1 MSAFD
6 DEFGLFG
13 EESSREDEERRPA
26 LGARRIASGEKI
38 IDDVE
43 LEEGGPPRRRGPERG
58 GDRRDRGRRPR
69 RSAPADPATSGRRA
83 AELLYF
89 LACKLVSKP
98 NVIAVQTVSG
108 ERGPV
113 LELEVDQEDIGKV
126 VGRAGRVA
134 QALRTLVRASAEG
147 KVGVEIIEVEDVD
160 DGDAGERDADLR
172 DEDEQGEGDE
182 EGAEEESAAD
192 LTDA

>member
-13 EESSREDEERRPA
+13 EETPREDEERKPT
-26 LGARRIASGEKI
+26 LGARRIASSETI

-43 LEEGGPPRRRGPERG
+43 LEEGGPPRRRQERG
-58 GDRRDRGRRPR
+58 GDRGAPRVRQRNRRP
-69 RSAPADPATSGRRA
+69 AADPAMSSRRA

-89 LACKLVSKP
+89 LVQKLVSKP
-98 NVIAVQTVSG
+98 ETVAVQTVPSD
-108 ERGPV
+108 RGPV
-113 LELEVDQEDIGKV
+113 LEVEVDQEDIGKV

-160 DGDAGERDADLR
+160 DEDPEAGDTV
-172 DEDEQGEGDE
+172 
-182 EGAEEESAAD
+182 AAD
-192 LTDA
+192 VTDS

>member
-13 EESSREDEERRPA
+13 EETSQDEERRPT

-43 LEEGGPPRRRGPERG
+43 LEEGGPPRRRGPDRG
-58 GDRRDRGRRPR
+58 GERRDRGRRPR
-69 RSAPADPATSGRRA
+69 RTAPADPATSGKRA

-98 NVIAVQTVSG
+98 DVIAVQTVSG
-108 ERGPV
+108 DRGPV

-160 DGDAGERDADLR
+160 EDSADDGAAT
-172 DEDEQGEGDE
+172 
-182 EGAEEESAAD
+182 AAD
-192 LTDA
+192 VSDA

>member
-13 EESSREDEERRPA
+13 EETPREDEERKPT
-26 LGARRIASGEKI
+26 LGARRIASSETI

-43 LEEGGPPRRRGPERG
+43 LEGGGPPRRRQERG
-58 GDRRDRGRRPR
+58 GGGDRGPRVQRQRNRRP
-69 RSAPADPATSGRRA
+69 AADPATSSRRA

-89 LACKLVSKP
+89 LVQKLVSKP
-98 NVIAVQTVSG
+98 DVIAVQTVPSD
-108 ERGPV
+108 RGPV
-113 LELEVDQEDIGKV
+113 LEVEVDQEDIGKV

-147 KVGVEIIEVEDVD
+147 KVGVEIIEVEDLED
-160 DGDAGERDADLR
+160 DGSEAGDTV
-172 DEDEQGEGDE
+172 
-182 EGAEEESAAD
+182 AAD
-192 LTDA
+192 VTDS

>member
-13 EESSREDEERRPA
+13 EETPREDEERKPT
-26 LGARRIASGEKI
+26 LGARRIASSETI

-43 LEEGGPPRRRGPERG
+43 LEEGGPPRRRPERG
-58 GDRRDRGRRPR
+58 GDRGGRAPGPRRNRRP
-69 RSAPADPATSGRRA
+69 SADPATSSRRA

-89 LACKLVSKP
+89 LVQKLVSKP
-98 NVIAVQTVSG
+98 DVIAVQTVPSD
-108 ERGPV
+108 RGPV
-113 LELEVDQEDIGKV
+113 LEVEVDQEDIGKV

-160 DGDAGERDADLR
+160 DDDAEASDTV
-172 DEDEQGEGDE
+172 
-182 EGAEEESAAD
+182 AAD
-192 LTDA
+192 VTDS

>member
-13 EESSREDEERRPA
+13 EETPREDEERKPT
-26 LGARRIASGEKI
+26 LGARRIASSETI

-43 LEEGGPPRRRGPERG
+43 LEGGGPPRRRQERG
-58 GDRRDRGRRPR
+58 GERGPRVQRRNRRP
-69 RSAPADPATSGRRA
+69 AADPATSSRRA

-89 LACKLVSKP
+89 LVQKLVSKP
-98 NVIAVQTVSG
+98 EVIAVQTVPSD
-108 ERGPV
+108 RGPV
-113 LELEVDQEDIGKV
+113 LEVEVDQEDIGKV

-147 KVGVEIIEVEDVD
+147 KVGVEIIEVEDLED
-160 DGDAGERDADLR
+160 DGSEAGDTV
-172 DEDEQGEGDE
+172 
-182 EGAEEESAAD
+182 AAD
-192 LTDA
+192 VTDS

>member
-13 EESSREDEERRPA
+13 EETPREDEERKPT
-26 LGARRIASGEKI
+26 LGARQIASSETI

-43 LEEGGPPRRRGPERG
+43 LEEGGPPRRRMERSGG
-58 GDRRDRGRRPR
+58 GDRDRGPRVQRQRNRRP
-69 RSAPADPATSGRRA
+69 AADPATSNRRA

-89 LACKLVSKP
+89 LVQKLVSKP
-98 NVIAVQTVSG
+98 GTVAVQTVPSD
-108 ERGPV
+108 RGPV
-113 LELEVDQEDIGKV
+113 LEVEVDQEDIGKV

-160 DGDAGERDADLR
+160 DEDPEAGDTV
-172 DEDEQGEGDE
+172 
-182 EGAEEESAAD
+182 AAD
-192 LTDA
+192 VTDS

>member
-1 MSAFD
+1 VSAFD

-13 EESSREDEERRPA
+13 EEASQEEERRPT

-43 LEEGGPPRRRGPERG
+43 LEEGGPPRRRGAERG
-58 GDRRDRGRRPR
+58 GDRRDRGRRAR
-69 RSAPADPATSGRRA
+69 KTAPADPATSGKRA

-98 NVIAVQTVSG
+98 EVIAVQTVAN

-160 DGDAGERDADLR
+160 DTEA
-172 DEDEQGEGDE
+172 GDE
-182 EGAEEESAAD
+182 AEKAAD
-192 LTDA
+192 VTDA

>member
-13 EESSREDEERRPA
+13 EEAPREDEERRPA
-26 LGARRIASGEKI
+26 LGARRIAAGEKI

-43 LEEGGPPRRRGPERG
+43 LENGAPYRRRTERG
-58 GDRRDRGRRPR
+58 NERPQRGRRR
-69 RSAPADPATSGRRA
+69 ERGRAAPDPAASSRRA

-89 LACKLVSKP
+89 LAQKLVSKP
-98 NVIAVQTVSG
+98 EAVAVQTVPS
-108 ERGPV
+108 ERGPI
-113 LELEVDQEDIGKV
+113 LELEVDHEDIGKV

-147 KVGVEIIEVEDVD
+147 KIGVEIIEVEEV
-160 DGDAGERDADLR
+160 
-172 DEDEQGEGDE
+172 DEDESEV
-182 EGAEEESAAD
+182 EGAAAAD
-192 LTDA
+192 LSDA

>member
-13 EESSREDEERRPA
+13 EETPREDEERKPT
-26 LGARRIASGEKI
+26 LGARRIASSETI

-43 LEEGGPPRRRGPERG
+43 LEDGGPPRRRPPERG
-58 GDRRDRGRRPR
+58 GDRGAPRVRRNRRP
-69 RSAPADPATSGRRA
+69 AADPAMSSRRA

-89 LACKLVSKP
+89 LVQKLVSKP
-98 NVIAVQTVSG
+98 GTVAVQTVPSD
-108 ERGPV
+108 RGPV
-113 LELEVDQEDIGKV
+113 LEVEVDQEDIGKV

-147 KVGVEIIEVEDVD
+147 KVGVEIIEVEDMD
-160 DGDAGERDADLR
+160 
-172 DEDEQGEGDE
+172 DEDSEAGDTV
-182 EGAEEESAAD
+182 AAD
-192 LTDA
+192 VTDS

>member
-13 EESSREDEERRPA
+13 EEAPREDEERKPT
-26 LGARRIASGEKI
+26 LGARRIASSETI

-43 LEEGGPPRRRGPERG
+43 MEGGGPPRRRQERGSG
-58 GDRRDRGRRPR
+58 GDRGPRVQRRDRRP
-69 RSAPADPATSGRRA
+69 AADPAVSSRRA

-89 LACKLVSKP
+89 LVQKLVSKP
-98 NVIAVQTVSG
+98 EIVAVQTVPSD
-108 ERGPV
+108 RGPV
-113 LELEVDQEDIGKV
+113 LEVEVDQEDIGKV

-134 QALRTLVRASAEG
+134 QALRTLIRASAEG

-160 DGDAGERDADLR
+160 DDDSDASDTV
-172 DEDEQGEGDE
+172 
-182 EGAEEESAAD
+182 AAD
-192 LTDA
+192 VTDS

>member
-13 EESSREDEERRPA
+13 EETPREDEERKPT
-26 LGARRIASGEKI
+26 LGARRIASSETI

-43 LEEGGPPRRRGPERG
+43 LEGGGPPRRRQERG
-58 GDRRDRGRRPR
+58 GDRGAPRGRRER
-69 RSAPADPATSGRRA
+69 RPAADPAMSSRRA

-89 LACKLVSKP
+89 LVQKLVAKP
-98 NVIAVQTVSG
+98 DAVAVQTVPSD
-108 ERGPV
+108 RGPV
-113 LELEVDQEDIGKV
+113 LEVEVDQEDIGKV

-160 DGDAGERDADLR
+160 DEDPEAGDAVSADV
-172 DEDEQGEGDE
+172 
-182 EGAEEESAAD
+182 
-192 LTDA
+192 TDS

>member
-13 EESSREDEERRPA
+13 EETPREDEERKPT
-26 LGARRIASGEKI
+26 LGARRIASSETI

-43 LEEGGPPRRRGPERG
+43 LEDGGPPRRRPGPDRG
-58 GDRRDRGRRPR
+58 GDRGAPRGRRER
-69 RSAPADPATSGRRA
+69 RPAADPAMSSRRA

-89 LACKLVSKP
+89 LVQKLVAKP
-98 NVIAVQTVSG
+98 DAVAVQTVPSD
-108 ERGPV
+108 RGPV
-113 LELEVDQEDIGKV
+113 LEVEVDQEDIGKV

-160 DGDAGERDADLR
+160 DEDPEAGDTV
-172 DEDEQGEGDE
+172 
-182 EGAEEESAAD
+182 AAD
-192 LTDA
+192 VTDS

>member
-6 DEFGLFG
+6 DEFGLFS
-13 EESSREDEERRPA
+13 EESPREDDERRPT
-26 LGARRIASGEKI
+26 LGARRIASSETI

-43 LEEGGPPRRRGPERG
+43 LEEGGPPRRRGDRG
-58 GDRRDRGRRPR
+58 GERQQRGRRIR
-69 RSAPADPATSGRRA
+69 RSAPDPATSGRRA

-89 LACKLVSKP
+89 LAQKLVSNP
-98 NVIAVQTVSG
+98 DAIAVQTVPG
-108 ERGPV
+108 DRGPV

-126 VGRAGRVA
+126 VGRGGRVA

-160 DGDAGERDADLR
+160 DEADGE
-172 DEDEQGEGDE
+172 E
-182 EGAEEESAAD
+182 AAVATEV
-192 LTDA
+192 TDS

>member
-13 EESSREDEERRPA
+13 EEVKEEEERRPT

-43 LEEGGPPRRRGPERG
+43 LEEGARPRHRTDRGAERPQRRRHM
-58 GDRRDRGRRPR
+58 GRN
-69 RSAPADPATSGRRA
+69 RSTADPAVSGRRA

-89 LACKLVSKP
+89 LAQKLVSKP
-98 NVIAVQTVSG
+98 QTIAVQTVSSD
-108 ERGPV
+108 RGPV

-126 VGRAGRVA
+126 VGRGGRVA

-147 KVGVEIIEVEDVD
+147 KVGVEIIEVEDLD
-160 DGDAGERDADLR
+160 
-172 DEDEQGEGDE
+172 DE
-182 EGAEEESAAD
+182 EAGGEAAAVGADS
-192 LTDA
+192 TDV

>member
-13 EESSREDEERRPA
+13 EETSQDEERKPT

-43 LEEGGPPRRRGPERG
+43 LEEGGPPRRRGPDRG
-58 GDRRDRGRRPR
+58 GERRDRGRRPR
-69 RSAPADPATSGRRA
+69 RTAPADPATSGKRA

-98 NVIAVQTVSG
+98 GVIAVQAASG

-126 VGRAGRVA
+126 VGRGGRVA

-160 DGDAGERDADLR
+160 DESTDD
-172 DEDEQGEGDE
+172 
-182 EGAEEESAAD
+182 EGAVTAAD
-192 LTDA
+192 ASDA

>member
-13 EESSREDEERRPA
+13 EETPREDEERKPT
-26 LGARRIASGEKI
+26 LGARRIASSETI

-43 LEEGGPPRRRGPERG
+43 LEGGGPPRRRQERG
-58 GDRRDRGRRPR
+58 GDRGPRGGVQRRNRRP
-69 RSAPADPATSGRRA
+69 AADPATSSRRA

-89 LACKLVSKP
+89 LVQKLVSKP
-98 NVIAVQTVSG
+98 EVIAVQTVPSD
-108 ERGPV
+108 RGPV
-113 LELEVDQEDIGKV
+113 LEVEVDQEDIGKV

-147 KVGVEIIEVEDVD
+147 KVGVEIIEVEDLED
-160 DGDAGERDADLR
+160 DGSEAGDTV
-172 DEDEQGEGDE
+172 
-182 EGAEEESAAD
+182 AAD
-192 LTDA
+192 VTDS

>member
-13 EESSREDEERRPA
+13 EEVREEEERKPT
-26 LGARRIASGEKI
+26 LGARRIASSETI

-43 LEEGGPPRRRGPERG
+43 LEDGAPPRRRIERG
-58 GDRRDRGRRPR
+58 GERPQRRRPVVR
-69 RSAPADPATSGRRA
+69 TRSAPDPVASGRRA

-89 LACKLVSKP
+89 LAQKLVSKP
-98 NVIAVQTVSG
+98 DVIAVQTVSS

-160 DGDAGERDADLR
+160 
-172 DEDEQGEGDE
+172 EDESGGETT
-182 EGAEEESAAD
+182 AAAAD
-192 LTDA
+192 PTDA

>member
-13 EESSREDEERRPA
+13 EEGPREDEERRPT

-58 GDRRDRGRRPR
+58 GDRRDRGRRNR
-69 RSAPADPATSGRRA
+69 RSAPVDPATSGKRA

-98 NVIAVQTVSG
+98 EVIAVQSVNG
-108 ERGPV
+108 ERGPT

-147 KVGVEIIEVEDVD
+147 KVGVEIIEVEDLDGD
-160 DGDAGERDADLR
+160 DGG
-172 DEDEQGEGDE
+172 EDEE
-182 EGAEEESAAD
+182 EVSTEA
-192 LTDA
+192 TDA

>member
-13 EESSREDEERRPA
+13 EEGPREEEERRPT
-26 LGARRIASGEKI
+26 LGARKIAAGEKI

-43 LEEGGPPRRRGPERG
+43 LEEGGPPRRRMERG
-58 GDRRDRGRRPR
+58 GERQQRGGRGRRHP
-69 RSAPADPATSGRRA
+69 SADPATSSRRA

-89 LACKLVSKP
+89 LAQKLVSKP
-98 NVIAVQTVSG
+98 DVIAVQTVPG
-108 ERGPV
+108 DRGPT

-126 VGRAGRVA
+126 VGRTGRVA

-160 DGDAGERDADLR
+160 DGAD
-172 DEDEQGEGDE
+172 D
-182 EGAEEESAAD
+182 EGAAVAAD
-192 LTDA
+192 VTDA

>member
-13 EESSREDEERRPA
+13 EETPREDEERKPT
-26 LGARRIASGEKI
+26 LGARRIASSETI

-43 LEEGGPPRRRGPERG
+43 LEDGGPPRRRRPERG
-58 GDRRDRGRRPR
+58 GDRGAPRVRRNRRP
-69 RSAPADPATSGRRA
+69 AADPAMSSRRA

-89 LACKLVSKP
+89 LVQKLVSKP
-98 NVIAVQTVSG
+98 GTVAVQTVPSD
-108 ERGPV
+108 RGPV
-113 LELEVDQEDIGKV
+113 LEVEVDQEDIGKV

-147 KVGVEIIEVEDVD
+147 KVGVEIIEVEDMD
-160 DGDAGERDADLR
+160 
-172 DEDEQGEGDE
+172 DEDSEAGDTV
-182 EGAEEESAAD
+182 AAD
-192 LTDA
+192 VTDS

>member
-13 EESSREDEERRPA
+13 EEAPKEDEERRPT
-26 LGARRIASGEKI
+26 LGARRIASSETI

-43 LEEGGPPRRRGPERG
+43 LEEGGPPRRRQERG
-58 GDRRDRGRRPR
+58 GDRGGRGRRTR
-69 RSAPADPATSGRRA
+69 RPSSDPATSSRRA

-89 LACKLVSKP
+89 LVQKLVSKP
-98 NVIAVQTVSG
+98 DAIAVQTVPSD
-108 ERGPV
+108 RGPV
-113 LELEVDQEDIGKV
+113 LEVEVDQEDIGKV

-160 DGDAGERDADLR
+160 DEGEDAGDDAVA
-172 DEDEQGEGDE
+172 
-182 EGAEEESAAD
+182 AEV
-192 LTDA
+192 TDS

>member
-13 EESSREDEERRPA
+13 EETPREDEERKPT
-26 LGARRIASGEKI
+26 LGARRIASSETI

-43 LEEGGPPRRRGPERG
+43 LEEGGPPRRRQDRG
-58 GDRRDRGRRPR
+58 GSDRGGRIMRRNNRRP
-69 RSAPADPATSGRRA
+69 AADPATSSRRA

-89 LACKLVSKP
+89 LVQKLVSKP
-98 NVIAVQTVSG
+98 DAIAVQTVPSD
-108 ERGPV
+108 RGPV
-113 LELEVDQEDIGKV
+113 LEVEVDQEDIGKV

-147 KVGVEIIEVEDVD
+147 KVGVEIIEIEDVD
-160 DGDAGERDADLR
+160 DDGEEASDTV
-172 DEDEQGEGDE
+172 
-182 EGAEEESAAD
+182 AAD
-192 LTDA
+192 VTDS